1 MFDEIISLDH
11 SDKKV
16 NGTKA
21 VNLSVLRK
29 NNIPVPDGCIYTIQD
44 PLLNYQRVFEEC
56 TKLIKTPYIVR
67 SSFAIEDGDILSF
80 AGIFESVANINSQDE
95 FQEAIKKIVN
105 TATSEKLKTYANNYN
120 IDFSNLKPIILIQ
133 EYKTSIL
140 SGVVFT
146 EKPNDPDSLIIEYS
160 TQKEGITAGNS
171 NASQVVTNKQDR
183 NICTHSNTQGLSEKE
198 IAILVEY
205 SLKIENIFKHPQDI
219 EWLFDGEKI
228 WILQSRNITTSIT
241 DKIVDQTVNSLKQ
254 TFGEPTPLFTRKL
267 FAEEI
272 EYITP
277 ITLSL
282 FKRFYSKSGAFGTTM
297 KKLWMPIKDF
307 DENKYVVDIFS
318 KPYINE
324 TLEKEIFGSSYKQP
338 INQVLLA
345 YFKEL
350 LKRPLAILGI
360 TGNFFRVLFSQII
373 LQVKLFVLYRKI
385 DSDIAQTISQV
396 TSRINNASTQ
406 EKLLSTL
413 SILENVLVPKLFLI
427 NLFQEYLYNYLK
439 RNLQKEISDEE
450 WNSFIKVHKK
460 IILQEKN
467 IVNVFE
473 LSTSRTD
480 FYVSEKYTLE
490 KNNNREIILERYQDI
505 WTRQILSL
513 YAEMYDSF
521 SLARE
526 VLHNELIKLFNELHS
541 ELLVLDRENSLY
553 NSIWY
558 ATIDDVIKDVSKLNR
573 VDLFQKKQTS
583 EFLRKINISTTIQ
596 LEKWTV
602 LIEPGKAFST
612 ASIIKGEMLSTGS
625 AQGMICTKDTVNKES
640 STQCIL
646 ITEHIDPG
654 IVALYS
660 KIKGV
665 ITLTGGELSHAA
677 ILAREFGIPIIKINS
692 YPKNYE
698 GSHVFIDGKN
708 KKLILEE

>member
-1 MFDEIISLDH
+1 M
-11 SDKKV
+11 
-16 NGTKA
+16 
-21 VNLSVLRK
+21 
-29 NNIPVPDGCIYTIQD
+29 
-44 PLLNYQRVFEEC
+44 
-56 TKLIKTPYIVR
+56 
-67 SSFAIEDGDILSF
+67 
-80 AGIFESVANINSQDE
+80 
-95 FQEAIKKIVN
+95 
-105 TATSEKLKTYANNYN
+105 
-120 IDFSNLKPIILIQ
+120 
-133 EYKTSIL
+133 
-140 SGVVFT
+140 
-146 EKPNDPDSLIIEYS
+146 
-160 TQKEGITAGNS
+160 
-171 NASQVVTNKQDR
+171 
-183 NICTHSNTQGLSEKE
+183 
-198 IAILVEY
+198 
-205 SLKIENIFKHPQDI
+205 
-219 EWLFDGEKI
+219 
-228 WILQSRNITTSIT
+228 QSRNITTSTT
-241 DKIVDQTVNSLKQ
+241 DKIVGQTIDSLKQ

-318 KPYINE
+318 KPYVNE
-324 TLEKEIFGSSYKQP
+324 TLEKEIFGSSYKQSVSQ
-338 INQVLLA
+338 ILLT

-350 LKRPLAILGI
+350 LKKPLTILSI
-360 TGNFFRVLFSQII
+360 TGNFFRALFSQVI
-373 LQVKLFVLYRKI
+373 LQVKLFALYRKL
-385 DSDIAQTISQV
+385 DSHIVQTISQV
-396 TSRINNASTQ
+396 ESSINNTAKEKILNIVTIL
-406 EKLLSTL
+406 EKL
-413 SILENVLVPKLFLI
+413 LVPKLFLI

-450 WNSFIKVHKK
+450 WNSFIKLHKK

-480 FYVSEKYTLE
+480 FCVSEKYTLE
-490 KNNNREIILERYQDI
+490 KNNNREIILGRYQDI

-526 VLHNELIKLFNELHS
+526 VFHNELIKLFNELHS

-573 VDLFQKKQTS
+573 VDLFQKKQSS
-583 EFLRKINISTTIQ
+583 ELLRKINISTTVQ

-602 LIEPGKAFST
+602 LIEPDRAFST

-625 AQGMICTKDTVNKES
+625 ARGMICTKDTIKEG

-654 IVALYS
+654 IVVFYS

-677 ILAREFGIPIIKINS
+677 ILAREFGIPIIKITS